1 MFEYFESNYVW
12 NMAVNLALAMGASI
26 GDIDD
31 ASRPLREVAKSRDH
45 AAAEQ
50 LFSAWTGLG
59 AKVKRLAAAD
69 EVRGRLLSAGAKYR
83 RAAIYFIQAERM
95 QRPHFPPR
103 QEAFTEALDCFS
115 RFVALTR
122 QNCRRVEIPYKDTA
136 LPALLVGVQEA
147 HQDAHQDALGA
158 MPCMIHF
165 DGLDVTKEIIYLLG
179 VPEALAARG
188 VATLVVDNPGVGESL
203 RLRGL
208 TNFPEAEIPARAALD
223 FLQAKP
229 GIDRERI
236 GIMALSLGG
245 YHAPRAAAFEP
256 RFKCCVAWGA
266 NYDWGET
273 QRVRHA
279 TGNQSLPVP
288 HYWDHVGWVFGKSS
302 VEEVIAV
309 SERLSL
315 RSILDRIT
323 CPVLVVHGEYDRQIP
338 LAQARALVDECVS
351 SPKAELHI
359 QTLADGGAEHCGVDN
374 IALTR
379 ETICD
384 WVAEALGGRP
394 AGGDQG
400 VSKTA

>member
-1 MFEYFESNYVW
+1 MFEYFEGNYVW

-31 ASRPLREVAKSRDH
+31 ASRALRELAKSRDH
-45 AAAEQ
+45 VAAEK
-50 LFSAWTGLG
+50 FFAAWTGLG

-69 EVRGRLLSAGAKYR
+69 EARGRLLSAGAKYR
-83 RAAIYFIQAERM
+83 RATCYFIQAERM
-95 QRPHFPPR
+95 QRPDFALR
-103 QEAFTEALDCFS
+103 QDAFREALDCFS
-115 RFVALTR
+115 RFVLLTR
-122 QNCRRVEIPYKDTA
+122 QNCRRVEIPYNGTA

-147 HQDAHQDALGA
+147 HEA
-158 MPCMIHF
+158 MPCMVHF

-179 VPEALAARG
+179 VPEALAERG

-203 RLRGL
+203 RLRRL
-208 TNFPEAEIPARAALD
+208 ANFPEAEIPARAALD
-223 FLQAKP
+223 FLQATQ

-273 QRVRHA
+273 QRARYA
-279 TGNQSLPVP
+279 TANQSLPVP

-302 VEEVIAV
+302 IEEVIAM

-315 RSILDRIT
+315 RGILDRIT
-323 CPVLVVHGEYDRQIP
+323 CPILVVHGEHDRQIP
-338 LAQARALVDECVS
+338 LAQARALVDECIS
-351 SPKAELHI
+351 SAKAELHI
-359 QTLADGGAEHCGVDN
+359 QKLEDGGAEHCGIDN
-374 IALTR
+374 LALTR

-384 WVAEALGGRP
+384 WVAEVLGGRP
-394 AGGDQG
+394 AGVDP
-400 VSKTA
+400 